1 MFQSLESVGCVPRG
15 CPSLPTLV
23 QIGGGPK
30 AEEIHVSEVVKVE
43 VMPLEA
49 DRGRFFKVGFTLASR
64 CVRELVTL
72 ITIQA

>member
-1 MFQSLESVGCVPRG
+1 M
-15 CPSLPTLV
+15 
-23 QIGGGPK
+23 
-30 AEEIHVSEVVKVE
+30 SEVVKVE